1 MSADSH
7 TCSVC
12 HNLFEDRLLFPLVLL
27 REETRNLIKEGNP
40 HIDLHGYICRADLS
54 RYYAEDI
61 ASRLRTKNEKPYV
74 YHDASDSLGDRIAD
88 KIALF
93 GGSWTFIITFFVVL
107 MSWIGLNTVLLL
119 NKKFDAYPFIL
130 LNLVLSCLAAIQA
143 PIILMS
149 QNRQSDR
156 DRKQAWHDYEV
167 NLKAEME
174 VRHLH
179 EKVDHMHHAL
189 AERMSKMDERLNR

>member
-1 MSADSH
+1 MSSDSH

-12 HNLFEDRLLFPLVLL
+12 HNSFENRLLFPLILL
-27 REETRNLIKEGNP
+27 REETKKLIKDSNP
-40 HIDLHGYICRADLS
+40 HIDLKGYICHADLS
-54 RYYAEDI
+54 HYYAQDI
-61 ASRLRTKNEKPYV
+61 AKRLKKKGDKNHGTP
-74 YHDASDSLGDRIAD
+74 DTFGDRIAD

-107 MSWIGLNTVLLL
+107 MSWIGLNTVFLL

-149 QNRQSDR
+149 QNRQSDH

-179 EKVDHMHHAL
+179 EKIDHMHHAL
-189 AERMSKMDERLNR
+189 VERMNNMDERLNK